1 MKTALKILASATL
14 AVLSIAP
21 ATAAEMSPEGKWRS
35 QDGSSQ
41 YQVSFCGD
49 GAQLCAK
56 LTWLSASAK
65 AEGNADLLNT
75 YVVEGASPTAVNKWS
90 GTVVYE
96 GDRYEGSVT
105 LVSNDTMKLKGCS
118 GIFCKSFS
126 LERA

>member
-1 MKTALKILASATL
+1 MHSTLKFIAATALAA
-14 AVLSIAP
+14 LSVVP
-21 ATAAEMSPEGKWRS
+21 AMAAELSPVGKWRS

-75 YVVEGASPTAVNKWS
+75 YVVRGASPTAPNKWS
-90 GTVVYE
+90 GTVLYE
-96 GDRYEGSVT
+96 GDRYDGTVT
-105 LVSNDTMKLKGCS
+105 LVSRDTMKLKGCS

-126 LERA
+126 LVRA